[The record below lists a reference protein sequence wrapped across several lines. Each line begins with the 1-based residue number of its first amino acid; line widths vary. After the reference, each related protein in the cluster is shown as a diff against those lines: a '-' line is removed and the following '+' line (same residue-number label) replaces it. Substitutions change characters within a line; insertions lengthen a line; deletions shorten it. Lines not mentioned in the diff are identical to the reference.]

1 MLDEELEGNSNAS
14 KKVQS
19 KQVTSNVIVKK
30 ESEGSKLKKKFFAED
45 AKTVG
50 GHVVDTVVI
59 PSIKKIIS
67 DIVKTSVDYFL
78 YGSKGAR
85 PTSGPGI
92 ISYNQY
98 YNRGTTIGGGTP
110 ITYGGS
116 PLNGGRPNTL
126 YSVNEVI
133 FPERDDAEKVL
144 LNLKE
149 SIVSFGMVSV
159 ADFYEMINQRSV
171 FTDQKW
177 GWRDLSQADVIRVD
191 NGFQIRFPRL
201 VALEP

>member
-1 MLDEELEGNSNAS
+1 MLDENLEGNSNAS
-14 KKVQS
+14 KKAKTQP
-19 KQVTSNVIVKK
+19 VTTNVIVKK
-30 ESEGSKLKKKFFAED
+30 ESEGTKIRKKFFAED

-67 DIVKTSVDYFL
+67 DMVKTAVDYFL

-98 YNRGTTIGGGTP
+98 YNRGTQVGGAP
-110 ITYGGS
+110 ITYGGT
-116 PLNGGRPNTL
+116 PLNGGKPNTL

-133 FPERDDAEKVL
+133 FPERSDAEAVL
-144 LNLKE
+144 LNLRE
-149 SIVSFGMVSV
+149 AIASFGMVSI
-159 ADFYEMINQRSV
+159 ADFYEQINQRSV

-177 GWRDLSQADVIRVD
+177 GWRDLSQADIIRVD
-191 NGFQIRFPRL
+191 NGFSIRFPRV
-201 VALEP
+201 VALES

>member
-14 KKVQS
+14 KKAKNSV
-19 KQVTSNVIVKK
+19 VTSNVIVKK
-30 ESEGSKLKKKFFAED
+30 ESEGSKLRKKFFAED

-50 GHVVDTVVI
+50 GQVVDTVVI

-67 DIVKTSVDYFL
+67 DIVKTTVDYFL
-78 YGSKGAR
+78 WGSKGSR

-98 YNRGTTIGGGTP
+98 YNRGGVIGGSPT
-110 ITYGGS
+110 TYGGTA
-116 PLNGGRPNTL
+116 LNGGKPNTL
-126 YSVNEVI
+126 FTVNTII
-133 FPERDDAEKVL
+133 FPERADAETVL

-149 SIVSFGMVSV
+149 AIVSYGMVSV
-159 ADFYEMINQRSV
+159 ADFYEQVNVKSV

-177 GWRDLSQADVIRVD
+177 GWRDLSQADILRVD
-191 NGFQIRFPRL
+191 EGFSIRFPRV